1 MDGASLPL
9 LGGACNGTAQEL
21 SRRLPEVFRHLR
33 ELPRR
38 DALEY
43 ARSLLAYLSSA
54 GRKVKK
60 EVVKTAMQETF
71 GTNQIEFDKSALFIQ
86 EWMAEGR
93 EEGLQLG
100 EHRGLCSLT
109 LRQLQRVVGPLDEIT
124 QTQIRALPNDKL
136 EALGEAL
143 REFTTPAEL
152 QTWLTQNAPAPP
164 VM

>member
-1 MDGASLPL
+1 M
-9 LGGACNGTAQEL
+9 
-21 SRRLPEVFRHLR
+21 PEVFRHLR
-33 ELPRR
+33 ELPRG

-71 GTNQIEFDKSALFIQ
+71 GTNEIEFDKSALFIQ

-93 EEGLQLG
+93 EKGREEGL
-100 EHRGLCSLT
+100 HTGLYSLT

-124 QTQIRALPNDKL
+124 QTQIQALPNDKL

-143 REFTTPAEL
+143 LDFTTPADL
-152 QTWLTQNAPAPP
+152 HTWLTQNAPAPL